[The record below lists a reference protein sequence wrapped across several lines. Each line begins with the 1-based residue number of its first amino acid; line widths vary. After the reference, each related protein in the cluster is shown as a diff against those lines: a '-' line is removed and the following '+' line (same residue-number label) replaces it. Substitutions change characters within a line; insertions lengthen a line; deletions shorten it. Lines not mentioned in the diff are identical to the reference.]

1 MLETLGVDFIFSK
14 KFPFDKKKKNCF
26 AFNLLRSTYKLSLKL
41 EFFKQAF

>member
-14 KFPFDKKKKNCF
+14 KFPFDKKNCF
-26 AFNLLRSTYKLSLKL
+26 AFNLLCSIYKLSLKL